1 MLSPISETFNDIVQ
15 DAHLYE
21 SICLGPNIEKH
32 ASSPIYAEWET
43 HPHPEYSH
51 MKRLKIRNLN
61 KMMRRLKEEITV
73 HRMTEEEVQK
83 DNWLNFCKVA
93 DIHYHCPK
101 KIAFEKILALQ
112 ELDQKEQA
120 MSYNACIHS
129 IFAAAK
135 RQMKK
140 APTPDPAIAD
150 DFVEFGKN
158 YINKYI
164 GEYLDDFGYSFQQWY
179 AHNNSKKQKDIDNYL
194 KALKSSSEFTDRQY
208 EDLMTTKY
216 KGICKIEVQP
226 TDGKPRMV
234 CSIPIRTKVTMGPVT
249 WRLEEICSKHLPGYC
264 GNKNLQQMTK
274 QTNEILAEG
283 FTKIVE
289 GDGSAFDNTQ
299 DVSLKELDRWLYR
312 RIADKVYHV
321 PKEEFEYISQQL
333 YKTMLVQYIEDKK
346 KKNLFEYSILG
357 TVFSGDCDTT
367 LCNTIRMALYNIYVN
382 EKGGLKLNKDFKV
395 YSKGD
400 DFTVFY
406 KPYVTDELIDRIYY
420 KYFIK
425 SSELTNIN
433 FNGIYGLGQVLKF
446 LEKGKADILSFCS
459 LRAIYTDV
467 SESKIILVRDFRKFT
482 NLALY
487 ARKSKAYHGKQKVAY
502 LLQQAISL
510 RASYKGIKIFETMAE
525 AYEMAA
531 RVYAENYTKDESMA
545 QHLIKQALK
554 FINKTAQHARDAFCQ
569 LMDIQEN
576 DIELLLYAIKRNE
589 FFYKIEQ
596 DYWTTMKKLQEK
608 VSYNL
613 TKQEYE
619 YINQEI
625 EKEIS
630 MELFKS
636 DMGLKIF
643 SNAKI

>member
-1 MLSPISETFNDIVQ
+1 
-15 DAHLYE
+15 LYE

-32 ASSPIYAEWET
+32 ASAPIYTEWET
-43 HPHPEYSH
+43 HPHPEYNH

-61 KMMRRLKEEITV
+61 KMMRRLKEYILAYRMSQQEI
-73 HRMTEEEVQK
+73 EQE
-83 DNWLNFCKVA
+83 NWLNFCKVA
-93 DIHYHCPK
+93 DIKYNCPK
-101 KIAFEKILALQ
+101 KIAFEKILGLQ
-112 ELDQKEQA
+112 QLDQKQQA

-135 RQMKK
+135 RQMKI

-179 AHNNSKKQKDIDNYL
+179 AHNDSKKQKDIDTYL
-194 KALKSSSEFTDRQY
+194 KALKDRSSFTDRQY

-226 TDGKPRMV
+226 IDGKPRMV
-234 CSIPIRTKVTMGPVT
+234 CSIPIRTKVCMGPVT

-274 QTNEILAEG
+274 VTNQILAEG
-283 FTKIVE
+283 FTKVVE

-382 EKGGLKLNKDFKV
+382 EKAGLKLNRDFKV
-395 YSKGD
+395 FSKGD
-400 DFTVFY
+400 DFSVFY
-406 KPYVTDELIDRIYY
+406 KPYITNEFIDQIYY
-420 KYFIK
+420 KYFIDPK
-425 SSELTNIN
+425 TITNEKQSKV
-433 FNGIYGLGQVLKF
+433 YGLGQVLKF
-446 LEKGKADILSFCS
+446 LEKGNADILSFCS

-467 SESKIILVRDFRKFT
+467 SESKIILVRDFRKFN
-482 NLALY
+482 NLSLY
-487 ARKSKAYHGKQKVAY
+487 ARKAKSYVGKFKIAY
-502 LLQQAISL
+502 LLQQAVSL
-510 RASYKGIKIFETMAE
+510 RTSYKGIQIFEQMAN

-531 RVYAENYTKDESMA
+531 EVYANNYTKDRNKA
-545 QHLIKQALK
+545 QHLIKQAMN
-554 FINKTAQHARDAFCQ
+554 FIIKTATFARQAFTEM
-569 LMDIQEN
+569 MDVNEMEIDKILYNIQYN
-576 DIELLLYAIKRNE
+576 RK
-589 FFYKIEQ
+589 FYKIQ
-596 DYWTTMKKLQEK
+596 GDYWETMKRMQENT
-608 VSYNL
+608 SYNL
-613 TKQEYE
+613 TKQELE
-619 YINQEI
+619 HINQQI
-625 EKEIS
+625 DKEMS
-630 MELFKS
+630 MEIFKS
-636 DMGLKIF
+636 DMGLKNF
-643 SNAKI
+643 DA